1 MPARPLWTKG
11 IVKPK
16 RSAKRDPRVA
26 HQMTT
31 VLRFV
36 LLAALLMLL
45 APGAT
50 APGTYTVMSE
60 RLPVGR

>member
-1 MPARPLWTKG
+1 MEPKHS
-11 IVKPK
+11 PK
-16 RSAKRDPRVA
+16 RDQRIA
-26 HQMTT
+26 HQMTI